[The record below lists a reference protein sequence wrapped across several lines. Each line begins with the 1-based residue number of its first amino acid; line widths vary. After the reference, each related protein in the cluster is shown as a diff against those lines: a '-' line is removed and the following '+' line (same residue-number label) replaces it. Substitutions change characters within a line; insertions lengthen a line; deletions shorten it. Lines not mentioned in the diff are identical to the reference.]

1 MSSQPDNFEFVRTA
15 ITQIFSRPRR
25 PEVPLPFPW
34 YLKDGVSLIN
44 AEGGTMFNRNDSDVR
59 KLLDAIGGEPLT
71 DSGFE
76 SEIPEQDFADEEDE

>member
-1 MSSQPDNFEFVRTA
+1 
-15 ITQIFSRPRR
+15 
-25 PEVPLPFPW
+25 
-34 YLKDGVSLIN
+34 
-44 AEGGTMFNRNDSDVR
+44 MFNRNDSDVR